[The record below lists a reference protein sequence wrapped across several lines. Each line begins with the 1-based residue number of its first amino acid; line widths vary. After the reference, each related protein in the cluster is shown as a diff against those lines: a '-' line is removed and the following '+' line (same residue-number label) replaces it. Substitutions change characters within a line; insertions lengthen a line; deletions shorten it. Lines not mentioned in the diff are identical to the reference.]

1 MEKTISQ
8 NGHSKTKPES
18 VADAGNMPELHTLFT
33 EVMPVPDARDLINN
47 FANTWTDLERRIGA
61 TPDYSVTVDLPD
73 AGQYMAFRIDL
84 SEMRMILKGAAYVVC
99 IYCINTKLAGSGD
112 DTVSVLFMALDN
124 HMKPLHNSIGIEK
137 WPGVY
142 KEHPVTGA
150 SYTNQESADLIKDNI
165 ITTGTTGY
173 TGIRSSM
180 YNFLL
185 GWENI
190 LQASVS
196 TSPITDPVVKL
207 ADHPLAYLI
216 PAADMSTLI
225 TGNTTSMVGIFG
237 FSNLEIVPHFAGV
250 GKTGVPTGK
259 FLTPNTVYYKVS
271 EAAQLITDLL
281 TP

>member
-18 VADAGNMPELHTLFT
+18 ATDAGNMPELRTLLT
-33 EVMPVPDARDLINN
+33 QVMPVPDARDLINN
-47 FANTWTDLERRIGA
+47 FANKWADLERRIG
-61 TPDYSVTVDLPD
+61 TRPDLSVTVDLPD
-73 AGQYMAFRIDL
+73 AGQYLAFRIDL
-84 SEMRMILKGAAYVVC
+84 SEMKMILSGAAYVVC
-99 IYCINTKLAGSGD
+99 IYCINTKLTGSGD
-112 DTVSVLFMALDN
+112 DTVSILFMALDN

-150 SYTNQESADLIKDNI
+150 PYTNSESADLIKNNI

-196 TSPITDPVVKL
+196 TSPITDSVVRL

-216 PAADMSTLI
+216 PASEMSSLI
-225 TGNTTSMVGIFG
+225 TGSTTSMVGIFG

-250 GKTGVPTGK
+250 DKTGVPTGK
-259 FLTPNTVYYKVS
+259 FLTPSTVYYKVS